1 MEKLYSALNVQISNW
16 SVLYTKL
23 HRYHWYV
30 KGPNFFALHA
40 KFEELYNEAANVV
53 DEAAERLLAIGGK
66 PVSTMQEYLNT
77 STLTED
83 TAPATA
89 SEMVANLAAD
99 YTQLKKELEDL
110 AALAADQNDD
120 LTNDFAVGLMATLDT
135 HIWMFNAYL
144 GE

>member
-135 HIWMFNAYL
+135 QIWMFNAYL